1 MNTAGEQSMVETVAL
16 TVRLTRETKDRL
28 DALALSTR
36 RSKAF
41 LAAEAIDAYV
51 VANAWQVEAIGEA
64 VAEADAGGA
73 FFEHEDVMDYLER
86 RVRSARGRPARAG
99 REGPLVRRSARRSLP
114 KRSPV

>member
-1 MNTAGEQSMVETVAL
+1 MAETITL

-41 LAAEAIDAYV
+41 LAAAAIDAYV
-51 VANAWQVEAIGEA
+51 AANAWQVEAMGAA

-73 FFEHEDVMDYLER
+73 FFEHEDVMDHLER
-86 RVRSARGRPARAG
+86 RARGERPQRPGSAG
-99 REGPLVRRSARRSLP
+99 TTGP
-114 KRSPV
+114 

>member
-1 MNTAGEQSMVETVAL
+1 MVETVTL

-51 VANAWQVEAIGEA
+51 AANAWQVEAIGAA

-86 RVRSARGRPARAG
+86 RARGERPQRPRPAGTGG
-99 REGPLVRRSARRSLP
+99 R
-114 KRSPV
+114 